1 MRVSSAAEAEFQMLS
16 DVLRNAANAPTY
28 EDIFQEILAY
38 DENVRDLLMRDPS
51 DEDAAQRVE
60 EQKRLLSEE
69 LQATVWK
76 LRHDSYRARLDQ
88 LARQSSLSA
97 EEVAEFSDLS
107 ARVAQ
112 IKAGRAASQDGVK

>member
-1 MRVSSAAEAEFQMLS
+1 
-16 DVLRNAANAPTY
+16 
-28 EDIFQEILAY
+28 
-38 DENVRDLLMRDPS
+38 MRDPA

-60 EQKRLLSEE
+60 EQKRLLAEE
-69 LQATVWK
+69 LQATVLK

-112 IKAGRAASQDGVK
+112 IKAGRGASPDGGK